1 MSSKYEYPAFCA
13 SAYRKV
19 LDMDFSQNDMKMFN
33 DIDSAVGIL
42 RGMTGDVSGYNNFLN
57 LIRKLTFC
65 NISKREGKLLVILL
79 GYYLG
84 KHRILY
90 FSGKWNNREYVQTVI
105 NNENDIRKRDLEYLK
120 RKLVEYFSTQ
130 FNKFATELSD
140 DILDALKERHLL

>member
-42 RGMTGDVSGYNNFLN
+42 RGMTGDVSGYNNFLIR
-57 LIRKLTFC
+57 IRKLTFC

-84 KHRILY
+84 K
-90 FSGKWNNREYVQTVI
+90 T
-105 NNENDIRKRDLEYLK
+105 
-120 RKLVEYFSTQ
+120 
-130 FNKFATELSD
+130 
-140 DILDALKERHLL
+140 